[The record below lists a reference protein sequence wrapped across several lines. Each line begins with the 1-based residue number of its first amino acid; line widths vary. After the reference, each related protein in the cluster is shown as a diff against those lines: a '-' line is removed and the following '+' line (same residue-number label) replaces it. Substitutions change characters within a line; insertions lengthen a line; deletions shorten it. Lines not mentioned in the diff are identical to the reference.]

1 MTGQQCHH
9 YRLTQPLS
17 LHHHSQHF
25 LVGNENKPNIALVS
39 EEARPGLVEC
49 LMLWLAGW
57 QDDRRV
63 VSDERWQVVMPP
75 VLAATAGVYN
85 KGTLGV
91 LAGGSEL

>member
-1 MTGQQCHH
+1 M
-9 YRLTQPLS
+9 
-17 LHHHSQHF
+17 F
-25 LVGNENKPNIALVS
+25 VGV
-39 EEARPGLVEC
+39 
-49 LMLWLAGW
+49 AGW

>member
-1 MTGQQCHH
+1 M
-9 YRLTQPLS
+9 
-17 LHHHSQHF
+17 
-25 LVGNENKPNIALVS
+25 LV
-39 EEARPGLVEC
+39 
-49 LMLWLAGW
+49 WLAGKTTGEF
-57 QDDRRV
+57 

>member
-1 MTGQQCHH
+1 M
-9 YRLTQPLS
+9 
-17 LHHHSQHF
+17 
-25 LVGNENKPNIALVS
+25 VENENKPNLCLVRDDP
-39 EEARPGLVEC
+39 RPGEVDC
-49 LMLWLAGW
+49 LMLGLP
-57 QDDRRV
+57 RRQESV